1 MVCYGRR
8 QLGCVVPL
16 GEALMDPLERE
27 RWEAAIVATVLVLV
41 LVGFVLLTV
50 WVFYR

>member
-1 MVCYGRR
+1 MS
-8 QLGCVVPL
+8 P
-16 GEALMDPLERE
+16 MERE
-27 RWEAAIVATVLVLV
+27 QVEAAAVAFGLVLI